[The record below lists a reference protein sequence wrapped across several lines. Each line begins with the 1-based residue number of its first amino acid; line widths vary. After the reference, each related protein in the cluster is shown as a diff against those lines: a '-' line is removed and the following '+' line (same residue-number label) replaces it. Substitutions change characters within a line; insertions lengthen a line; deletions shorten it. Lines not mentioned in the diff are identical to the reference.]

1 MHPRRV
7 DDRLTLDRL
16 AVESG
21 ATTNRDRASLATDA
35 WLATV
40 DAVCAEA
47 ALVLAEIDAAVAGPY
62 REVVVAGGW
71 LRNAAL
77 RAAKLRRFPAMRIT
91 DVAEPGA
98 YGSGAD
104 GPCRRRG
111 GPDRRRTT

>member
-1 MHPRRV
+1 MTG
-7 DDRLTLDRL
+7 LTLDRL

-21 ATTNRDRASLATDA
+21 ATTNRDRAGLATDA

-47 ALVLAEIDAAVAGPY
+47 ALVLAEIDRVAGPY

-77 RAAKLRRFPAMRIT
+77 RAAKLRQFPAMRIT

-98 YGSGAD
+98 YGAALMARAAAGEAPIGD
-104 GPCRRRG
+104 VPQKGRAA
-111 GPDRRRTT
+111 